1 MALQNQESVR
11 MADSVL
17 SVIESYRLKASPFE
31 PKTVEDARE
40 TFLPYLTSTVEA
52 KKPVVLVLPA
62 FPFKSPNSKDK
73 VLGVLPDKAE
83 EVSLLHL
90 QSLCNNIK
98 DVYAPGA
105 ELWVVSD
112 GIVYNDLLGVP
123 DETVYVFGETLR
135 KMAKDLGCS
144 SVKFARLS
152 QMPALNK
159 NIPVEML
166 EYSDSPSYERIAPLV
181 RQHLVSVFGDADHD
195 VDKDIAS
202 NQDIKATYMG
212 YLKYLSHD
220 LKKGELESGEVSE
233 SSGSS
238 TASSDSEGPRTSRK
252 SFKRHI
258 SRVAKSMIYRGKCY
272 AACVQE
278 WYPNAVRLSIHAA
291 NSATKIPIS
300 VIPSTDQ
307 RPITPWHSTMV
318 CRLDGTFQP
327 MTRSEAE
334 ACSDL
339 ELVYRNGQPWCFREK
354 SSLYDLPN
362 ATVEHLYPCGLL
374 INAAQGAH
382 INDVDIM
389 KVRKLSEQNSP
400 VVLRGFEGTT
410 DRPTFMAK
418 GQEMGPIMKWK
429 FGELLEV
436 KDGGENTRGL
446 NNVLSTEPMP
456 MHYDG
461 LFKIVNGVSTPPNF
475 QMFTAPTASPKG
487 LGRTLFAHSRLVF
500 QYLAEPYTAE
510 SLRGK
515 TWLVETHSFDN
526 SHFGNLPLIVD
537 HRQTKAPCIRYHED
551 WPQERTSFEPTRIH
565 IENTPKAEDDS
576 IREAIEKALY
586 DWRVCLRME
595 WEQGDLLVSDNIL
608 MMHTREGYNADFPR
622 ELWRLHID

>member
-1 MALQNQESVR
+1 MALHNKGLSQV
-11 MADSVL
+11 ADSVL
-17 SVIESYRLKASPFE
+17 SVIESYRLRASPFE
-31 PKTVEDARE
+31 PKTVQDARD
-40 TFLPYLTSTVEA
+40 TFLPYLTSTVQAEQ
-52 KKPVVLVLPA
+52 PIVLVLPA

-73 VLGVLPDKAE
+73 VLGALPDKAE

-105 ELWVVSD
+105 ELWIVSD

-123 DETVYVFGETLR
+123 DETVYTFGETLR
-135 KMAKDLGCS
+135 TMAKDLGCS
-144 SVKFARLS
+144 SIKFARLS
-152 QMPALNK
+152 QMPSLEK
-159 NIPVEML
+159 NLPIEML
-166 EYSDSPSYERIAPLV
+166 EYSDSRSYERIAPLV
-181 RQHLVSVFGDADHD
+181 RQSLVSAFGSADHD

-202 NQDIKATYMG
+202 NPDIRATYMG

-220 LKKGELESGEVSE
+220 LKKNELDSGEVSE
-233 SSGSS
+233 SSASS
-238 TASSDSEGPRTSRK
+238 TASSDSEVPKTSRK
-252 SFKRHI
+252 SFKRHV

-272 AACVQE
+272 AACVQQ

-291 NSATKIPIS
+291 NSSTKIPIS
-300 VIPSTDQ
+300 VIPSTNG

-339 ELVYRNGQPWCFREK
+339 ELIYRDGQPWCFREK
-354 SSLYDLPN
+354 SSLYDIPN
-362 ATVEHLYPCGLL
+362 TTIEHVYPCGLL
-374 INAAQGAH
+374 IKAAKGTH
-382 INDVDIM
+382 ISDVDIM
-389 KVRKLSEQNSP
+389 KVRQLAERNSP
-400 VVLRGFEGTT
+400 VVLRDFDGTT
-410 DRPTFMAK
+410 DRPTFVDTGRK
-418 GQEMGPIMKWK
+418 MGPIMKWK

-436 KDGGENTRGL
+436 KDGGDNTRGL

-461 LFKIVNGVSTPPNF
+461 LFKMVNGVSTPPNF

-487 LGRTLFAHSRLVF
+487 LGRTLFAHSKLVF
-500 QYLAEPYTAE
+500 QYLAEPYTAD
-510 SLRGK
+510 SLRGR
-515 TWLVETHSFDN
+515 TWRVETHSFDE

-537 HRQTKAPCIRYHED
+537 HPKTKEPCIRYHED
-551 WPQERTSFEPTRIH
+551 WPQERTAFEPTRIH
-565 IENTPKAEDDS
+565 IEDAPPAEDDS
-576 IREAIEKALY
+576 IREAIERVLY

-608 MMHTREGYNADFPR
+608 MMHTREGYKASFPR